1 MGRLLFLAVSKW
13 NLLFIILK
21 DDGKRWEHLFFFIS
35 GREEAAIQP
44 STHTRVRTRSRASHI
59 SVSLLSADGLYL
71 CYDSTFSLT
80 RVGTPHLSFMTNLSV
95 VVGGR
100 VYSGCRNSFLNSI
113 IFLWMIH
120 VFFCLFFYFFFK
132 MQVVPGQGF
141 SSRVPFTSWSWWCY
155 ERVGV
160 FLWTLGFCSIPGL
173 HLPVAFPP
181 TSHLSLGGQVTLIE
195 SPCCILTGPYFR
207 LLTEKTLEVYT
218 HILDSFCTCFLVPAT
233 FFSY

>member
-59 SVSLLSADGLYL
+59 SISLLSADGLYL

-80 RVGTPHLSFMTNLSV
+80 RVGTPHFSFMTNLSV

-100 VYSGCRNSFLNSI
+100 LYSGCRNSFLNSI

-120 VFFCLFFYFFFK
+120 GWFFLFCFCFVCFFFTFFFLNASRTWS
-132 MQVVPGQGF
+132 GFLIQGTF
-141 SSRVPFTSWSWWCY
+141 
-155 ERVGV
+155 
-160 FLWTLGFCSIPGL
+160 
-173 HLPVAFPP
+173 
-181 TSHLSLGGQVTLIE
+181 
-195 SPCCILTGPYFR
+195 
-207 LLTEKTLEVYT
+207 
-218 HILDSFCTCFLVPAT
+218 HILVLMMLWQGGGVLVDPRVSQHPWTSPASSVPSNQPPVT
-233 FFSY
+233 WRAKSP